1 MKVCFVNQ
9 IERIGNTQHIVTVKM
24 IFMHKL
30 AKIVKKCNN
39 QLEADYFLEKILSGH
54 GILLNNKN

>member
-9 IERIGNTQHIVTVKM
+9 IERIGNTQYIVTVKM

-30 AKIVKKCNN
+30 AKIVKKCKNKI
-39 QLEADYFLEKILSGH
+39 EADYF
-54 GILLNNKN
+54 